1 MAQQRNKED
10 VPLPFEGIGLTK
22 CGGRPQLGLQKEANG
37 SSPVAFE
44 SMYVFDE
51 RLQNLRSW
59 APAIIAHHG
68 DLARHSLENMAEG
81 LTHLIRANV
90 GHVQAARC

>member
-22 CGGRPQLGLQKEANG
+22 CGGRPQLGLQMRQNC

-44 SMYVFDE
+44 SMYVFE
-51 RLQNLRSW
+51 WLQNLRSW